1 MLKESLWALLIAFLF
16 GETIL
21 LLLNHR
27 SISRNFDNNIF
38 CDFIDSETFKKTIAY
53 SLVRNHFSFLS
64 LFYKVIVLGFILKL
78 DLIPLYLNH
87 FSPTNNLWMQ
97 STLLFFWLF
106 LFNLLFW
113 PLDLLHTFKIEKD
126 FGFNRSTPQ
135 LWCLDQIKSTL
146 VSACI
151 NIPIFALLLYLLKAF
166 PTSWWIWGAIGSL
179 LFQIIMVWLYPKVIL
194 PLFNKLTPLADG
206 SLKTRLVA
214 LAQKVGFESTAI
226 QVLDSSKRS
235 THSNAYCSSLGKIQ
249 HIVLFDTLLKNFS
262 DEEIEAIL
270 AHEIGHY
277 KCKHIFKMLLTS
289 TLFTL
294 IGLKI
299 CDIALQ
305 SNWIAEQLGLVQ
317 TTPLLILILLSTF
330 LPILLYWLNPILNHW
345 SRKYEYEADAFANAQ
360 SPYCGH
366 CLIQSLKKL
375 YRENLSNLFP
385 HPWYSCFHY
394 SHPTLLERE
403 KAIYDKN
410 HFSENHR

>member
-1 MLKESLWALLIAFLF
+1 MLKESLWILLIAFLL
-16 GETIL
+16 GEAVL

-27 SISRNFDNNIF
+27 SISKNFDNNIF
-38 CDFIDSETFKKTIAY
+38 SDFIDNETFKKTIAY

-64 LFYKVIVLGFILKL
+64 LFYKVLILGFILKL

-106 LFNLLFW
+106 LFNLLFL

-151 NIPIFALLLYLLKAF
+151 NIPIFTLLLYLLRTF
-166 PTSWWIWGAIGSL
+166 PASWWIWGAIGSL
-179 LFQIIMVWLYPKVIL
+179 FFQIVMVWLYPKVIL

-214 LAQKVGFESTAI
+214 LAQKVGFASTAI

-305 SNWIAEQLGLVQ
+305 SNWIAEQLGLIQ
-317 TTPLLILILLSTF
+317 TTPLLLLILISTF
-330 LPILLYWLNPILNHW
+330 SPILLYWFNPILNHW

-360 SPYCGH
+360 SSSCGH
-366 CLIQSLKKL
+366 YLIQSLKKL

>member
-1 MLKESLWALLIAFLF
+1 MLKESLWILLIAFLL

-27 SISRNFDNNIF
+27 SISQNFNNNIF
-38 CDFIDSETFKKTIAY
+38 SNFIDDATFKKTIAY
-53 SLVRNHFSFLS
+53 SLVRNYFSFLT
-64 LFYKVIVLGFILKL
+64 LFYKVLVLSFILKL
-78 DLIPLYLNH
+78 DLISLYIKH
-87 FSPTNNLWMQ
+87 FSSTNSLWIQ

-106 LFNLLFW
+106 LFNLLFL

-135 LWCLDQIKSTL
+135 LWCLDQVKSTL

-151 NIPIFALLLYLLKAF
+151 NIPIFTLLLYLLKTF
-166 PTSWWIWGAIGSL
+166 PTSWWLWGAVGSL
-179 LFQIIMVWLYPKVIL
+179 FLQIIMVWLYPKIIL
-194 PLFNKLTPLADG
+194 PLFNKLTPLEDG

-214 LAQKVGFESTAI
+214 LAQKVGFASTAI

-249 HIVLFDTLLKNFS
+249 HIVLYDTLLKNFS

-277 KCKHIFKMLLTS
+277 KCKHIFKMLTTS

-299 CDIALQ
+299 CDMALQ
-305 SNWIAEQLGLVQ
+305 SHWIAEQLGLLE
-317 TTPLLILILLSTF
+317 TTPLLLLILLSTF
-330 LPILLYWLNPILNHW
+330 LPILLYWFNPILNHW

-360 SPYCGH
+360 SPTCGH
-366 CLIQSLKKL
+366 YLIQSLKKL

-410 HFSENHR
+410 HFSENH

>member
-1 MLKESLWALLIAFLF
+1 MLKESLWILLIAFLL
-16 GETIL
+16 GEAVL

-27 SISRNFDNNIF
+27 SISKNFDNNIF
-38 CDFIDSETFKKTIAY
+38 SDFIDNETFKKTIAY

-64 LFYKVIVLGFILKL
+64 LFYKVLILGFILKL

-106 LFNLLFW
+106 LFNLLFL

-179 LFQIIMVWLYPKVIL
+179 FFQIVMVWLYPKVIL

-214 LAQKVGFESTAI
+214 LAQKVGFASTAI

-305 SNWIAEQLGLVQ
+305 SNWIAEQLGLIQ
-317 TTPLLILILLSTF
+317 TTPLLLLILISTF
-330 LPILLYWLNPILNHW
+330 SPILLYWFNPILNHW

-360 SPYCGH
+360 SSSCGH
-366 CLIQSLKKL
+366 YLIQSLKKL

>member
-1 MLKESLWALLIAFLF
+1 MLKESLWILLIAFLL
-16 GETIL
+16 GEAVL

-27 SISRNFDNNIF
+27 SISKNFDNNIF
-38 CDFIDSETFKKTIAY
+38 SDFIDNETFKKTIAY

-64 LFYKVIVLGFILKL
+64 LFYKVLILGFILKL

-106 LFNLLFW
+106 LFNLLFL

-166 PTSWWIWGAIGSL
+166 PTSWWIWGALGSL
-179 LFQIIMVWLYPKVIL
+179 FFQIVMVWLYPKVIL

-214 LAQKVGFESTAI
+214 LAQKVGFASTAI

-305 SNWIAEQLGLVQ
+305 SNWIAEQLGLIQ
-317 TTPLLILILLSTF
+317 TTPLLLLILISTF
-330 LPILLYWLNPILNHW
+330 SPILLYWFNPILNHW
-345 SRKYEYEADAFANAQ
+345 SRKYEYEADAFANTQ
-360 SPYCGH
+360 SSSCGH
-366 CLIQSLKKL
+366 YLIQSLKKL

>member
-1 MLKESLWALLIAFLF
+1 MLKESLWILLIAFLL
-16 GETIL
+16 GEAVL

-27 SISRNFDNNIF
+27 SIAQNFDNNVF
-38 CDFIDSETFKKTIAY
+38 SDFIDTETFKKTIAY

-64 LFYKVIVLGFILKL
+64 LFYKVLVLGFILKL

-106 LFNLLFW
+106 LFNLLFL
-113 PLDLLHTFKIEKD
+113 PLDLLYTFKIEKD

-151 NIPIFALLLYLLKAF
+151 NIPIFALLLYLLKTF
-166 PTSWWIWGAIGSL
+166 PTSWWIWEAIGSL

-214 LAQKVGFESTAI
+214 LAQKVGFASTAI

-360 SPYCGH
+360 SPSCGH
-366 CLIQSLKKL
+366 YLIQSLKKL

-410 HFSENHR
+410 HFSKNHR